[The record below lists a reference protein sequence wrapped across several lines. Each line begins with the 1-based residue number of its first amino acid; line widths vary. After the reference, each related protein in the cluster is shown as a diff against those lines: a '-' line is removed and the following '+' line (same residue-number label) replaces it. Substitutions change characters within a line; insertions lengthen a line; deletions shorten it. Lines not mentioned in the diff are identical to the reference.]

1 MKPNAA
7 SIDSVTPTEWNN
19 TSNKTTPKD
28 NVNSPDHYNFGKIE
42 CIDYLEDN
50 LKQGFAF
57 YLDGNIKKYLH
68 RWQYKDNP
76 LEDLQKARWYLDK
89 LILKVSSED

>member
-1 MKPNAA
+1 MKPNPA
-7 SIDSVTPTEWNN
+7 SIDSITPTEWDN
-19 TSNKTTPKD
+19 THKQSSQKD
-28 NVNSPDHYNFGKIE
+28 NVNNPDHYNFGKIE

-50 LKQGFAF
+50 LKQGFTS

-68 RWQYKDNP
+68 RWQYKEKP
-76 LEDLQKARWYLDK
+76 LEDLQKARWYLDR

>member
-1 MKPNAA
+1 MKANKA
-7 SIDSVTPTEWNN
+7 SIDSASPSDWNKAAKN
-19 TSNKTTPKD
+19 TARVDPINHPQ
-28 NVNSPDHYNFGKIE
+28 HYNFGKIE

-50 LKQGFAF
+50 LKQGFTS

-68 RWQYKDNP
+68 RWQYKEKP